1 MRLKSIFTNSFG
13 ILMSRIAGFVRD
25 VLMASVLGASFWSD
39 LFFVANRLPNLF
51 RNIFA
56 EGAFTQAFMPSFVA
70 SRNKGVFATAIF
82 LRFMLFIIFGSLIVT
97 FFPELITKALA
108 IGWDAE
114 TIAKAA
120 PLTAINFWYLDLI
133 FIVTFLAT
141 LLQYKEH
148 FLTTA
153 ISSILL
159 NLAMIG
165 ALLIYMHD
173 DPKNVAY
180 ALSVSVLVGGFL
192 QVLLH
197 IYTINKL
204 KLHKLLIGGYK
215 YKKEK
220 NITAEKKKFT
230 KLFIPAVWGNSSMQI
245 NSFVGTMLASFLV
258 TGSISYLAYAQRIF
272 QLPLALFAIA
282 TATALFPSI
291 SKALKN
297 NHEDVAYANLSKAF
311 WLLSFSLGFA
321 TLGGVILAEPVIWLL
336 FERGRFVEAQSIE
349 TAKVLSM
356 FMLGLLPLGLAK
368 LFSLFLYASYRQA
381 KAAKIATISVLVNII
396 ASLLLMK
403 PLGAMGIALAGSI
416 GGWVLF
422 VLTIKEVG
430 FDKFKNILKSKM
442 SLYLIISLSI
452 FSLILYYLNILI
464 LDYIR

>member
-13 ILMSRIAGFVRD
+13 ILMSRIAGFARD
-25 VLMASVLGASFWSD
+25 VLMASALGASFWSD

-70 SRNKGVFATAIF
+70 SRQKGVFATAIF
-82 LRFMLFIIFGSLIVT
+82 LRFMLFIIFGSLAVT
-97 FFPELITKALA
+97 FFPEYITKLLA
-108 IGWDAE
+108 IGWDAD
-114 TIAKAA
+114 TITKAA

-159 NLAMIG
+159 NIAMIV
-165 ALLIYMHD
+165 ALLLYMHD
-173 DPKNVAY
+173 DPKTIAY
-180 ALSVSVLVGGFL
+180 ALSVSVIVGGIL

-197 IYTINKL
+197 VFTLVKL
-204 KLHKLLIGGYK
+204 KLHKLLLGGYK
-215 YKKEK
+215 YKSER
-220 NITAEKKKFT
+220 NIEPEKKKFS

-282 TATALFPSI
+282 TATALFPTI

-297 NHEDVAYANLSKAF
+297 KQEEVAYANLSKAF
-311 WLLSFSLGFA
+311 WLLSFALGFA
-321 TLGGVILAEPVIWLL
+321 TLGGMFLSEPIIWLL
-336 FERGRFVEAQSIE
+336 FERGNFTQAQSIE

-368 LFSLFLYASYRQA
+368 LFSLFLYASYKQG
-381 KAAKIATISVLVNII
+381 KAAKIATISVVINII

-422 VLTIKEVG
+422 ILTVKEVG
-430 FDKFKNILKSKM
+430 FEKFLNILKTKIT
-442 SLYLIISLSI
+442 LYLLISLCL
-452 FSLILYYLNILI
+452 FAFVLYYVNVYLI
-464 LDYIR
+464 TLIH

>member
-13 ILMSRIAGFVRD
+13 ILMSRIAGFARD

-70 SRNKGVFATAIF
+70 SRKKGVFATAIF
-82 LRFMLFIIFGSLIVT
+82 LRFMLFIIFGSLAVT
-97 FFPELITKALA
+97 FFPEFITKLLA

-120 PLTAINFWYLDLI
+120 PLTAINFWYLDFI

-165 ALLIYMHD
+165 ALLISMHD
-173 DPKNVAY
+173 DPKTVAY
-180 ALSVSVLVGGFL
+180 ALSISVLVGGLL

-204 KLHKLLIGGYK
+204 NLHRLLIGGYK

-220 NITAEKKKFT
+220 ERVNELTPKK
-230 KLFIPAVWGNSSMQI
+230 
-245 NSFVGTMLASFLV
+245 
-258 TGSISYLAYAQRIF
+258 
-272 QLPLALFAIA
+272 
-282 TATALFPSI
+282 
-291 SKALKN
+291 
-297 NHEDVAYANLSKAF
+297 
-311 WLLSFSLGFA
+311 
-321 TLGGVILAEPVIWLL
+321 
-336 FERGRFVEAQSIE
+336 
-349 TAKVLSM
+349 
-356 FMLGLLPLGLAK
+356 
-368 LFSLFLYASYRQA
+368 
-381 KAAKIATISVLVNII
+381 
-396 ASLLLMK
+396 
-403 PLGAMGIALAGSI
+403 
-416 GGWVLF
+416 
-422 VLTIKEVG
+422 
-430 FDKFKNILKSKM
+430 
-442 SLYLIISLSI
+442 
-452 FSLILYYLNILI
+452 
-464 LDYIR
+464 

>member
-1 MRLKSIFTNSFG
+1 
-13 ILMSRIAGFVRD
+13 MSRIAGFIRD
-25 VLMASVLGASFWSD
+25 ALMASALGASFWAD

-70 SRNKGVFATAIF
+70 SRNKGDFSTAIF
-82 LRFMLFIIFGSLIVT
+82 LRFMLFIIFGSLVVT
-97 FFPELITKALA
+97 FFPEIITKLLA
-108 IGWDAE
+108 IGWDSE
-114 TIAKAA
+114 TVAQAA

-148 FLTTA
+148 FITTA

-159 NLAMIG
+159 NIAMIG
-165 ALLIYMHD
+165 ALLICMND
-173 DPKNVAY
+173 DPKTVAY
-180 ALSVSVLVGGFL
+180 ALSISVLVGGVL

-197 IYTINKL
+197 IYSINKL
-204 KLHKLLIGGYK
+204 RLHRLLIGGYK

-220 NITAEKKKFT
+220 NIDAEKKKFT

-272 QLPLALFAIA
+272 QLPLALIAIA

-297 NHEDVAYANLSKAF
+297 KNEALAYAILGQVLCLLAF
-311 WLLSFSLGFA
+311 LLGFA
-321 TLGGVILAEPVIWLL
+321 TLGGAILSEPVIWLL
-336 FERGRFVEAQSIE
+336 FERGKFGESESIE

-381 KAAKIATISVLVNII
+381 KAAKIATISVVINII

-422 VLTIKEVG
+422 ILTVQEVG
-430 FDKFKNILKSKM
+430 FDKFSNILKSKM
-442 SLYLIISLSI
+442 SLYLILSLSI
-452 FSLILYYLNILI
+452 FALVLYYMNIFI

>member
-1 MRLKSIFTNSFG
+1 
-13 ILMSRIAGFVRD
+13 MSRIAGFARD

-70 SRNKGVFATAIF
+70 SRQKGVFATAIF
-82 LRFMLFIIFGSLIVT
+82 LRFMLFIIFGSLVVT
-97 FFPELITKALA
+97 LFPDYITKILA

-114 TIAKAA
+114 TVAKAA

-148 FLTTA
+148 FITTA

-159 NLAMIG
+159 NIAMIG
-165 ALLIYMHD
+165 ALLLYMND
-173 DPKNVAY
+173 DPKTVAY
-180 ALSVSVLVGGFL
+180 ALSVSVLVGGAL

-197 IYTINKL
+197 VYSIYKL
-204 KLHKLLIGGYK
+204 RLHRLLIGGYK

-220 NITAEKKKFT
+220 NIDTEKKKFT

-297 NHEDVAYANLSKAF
+297 KQEDVAYANLNKAF
-311 WLLSFSLGFA
+311 WLLAFALGFA
-321 TLGGVILAEPVIWLL
+321 TLGGAMLSEPIIWLL
-336 FERGRFVEAQSIE
+336 FERGRFVESQSVE

-381 KAAKIATISVLVNII
+381 KAAKIATISVVVNII

-403 PLGAMGIALAGSI
+403 PFGAMGIALAGSI

-422 VLTIKEVG
+422 VLTVKEVG
-430 FDKFKNILKSKM
+430 FDKFSNILKSKM
-442 SLYLIISLSI
+442 SFYLIGSLSI
-452 FSLILYYLNILI
+452 FALILYHLNILI